1 LQLLQIV
8 DAVHAKGSFIYL
20 QLWSLGRSA
29 NPSQLK
35 KEDPTFCYLSSSPIA
50 LTGKAV
56 TPSPSSTA
64 IVPRTMTIPEI
75 EEYVHLYATAASNAI
90 LKAGLDGVEIHAAS
104 CYLVDHFLQDVT
116 NQRTGQSLHWI

>member
-8 DAVHAKGSFIYL
+8 DVVHAKGSFIYL

-29 NPSQLK
+29 DPSQLK
-35 KEDPTFCYLSSSPIA
+35 KEDPTFCYLSLSPIA

-56 TPSPSSTA
+56 KPSSSGTA
-64 IVPRTMTIPEI
+64 IVPRAMTIPEI
-75 EEYVHLYATAASNAI
+75 EEYVHLYATGASNAV
-90 LKAGLDGVEIHAAS
+90 LKADLDGVEIHAAS
-104 CYLVDHFLQDVT
+104 GYLVDQFLQDVT